1 MRIGIQAKLA
11 LLLAIAAVSMP
22 SAARAQGKP
31 AVDSPRVELAID
43 YSYLHSNAPP
53 AGCGCFSMNGGSATI
68 AVPIKS
74 SAFALSGDLTAVHGV
89 NISSAGYDLTLTAYT
104 VGVRYKRAVG
114 QSAWSPFGHALVGGV
129 HDSGSLTQVESGSG
143 SSGTNAFAANLGGGL
158 DLRLNHR
165 FSIRLIEADY
175 LLTTF
180 NNQSNNRQ
188 NNARISAGAV
198 IRFGK

>member
-1 MRIGIQAKLA
+1 MSRRPTALTWLA
-11 LLLAIAAVSMP
+11 FAAVCVFWGTTANAIRVGVRAIPPVSLSGARFVTAGSLLLAVLVLAGRRLPKGRTDWGFLLAGGIGLALANATLNAA
-22 SAARAQGKP
+22 
-31 AVDSPRVELAID
+31 
-43 YSYLHSNAPP
+43 
-53 AGCGCFSMNGGSATI
+53 F
-68 AVPIKS
+68 
-74 SAFALSGDLTAVHGV
+74 
-89 NISSAGYDLTLTAYT
+89 
-104 VGVRYKRAVG
+104 
-114 QSAWSPFGHALVGGV
+114 
-129 HDSGSLTQVESGSG
+129 TQVESGSG